1 MAFSQDSDLVALV
14 PDILDFGITS
24 FATEHAKAQTD
35 LTRTIRNEWWY
46 KKQIPGEMEPEYLTD
61 SQWTRCN
68 AYLVL
73 WKFALPQLTNWVQ
86 DDRFLNMIQFYQQR
100 YQEELTAVFADG
112 VEYDDD
118 NSGTIEDDERGIV
131 SYGRLTR

>member
-46 KKQIPGEMEPEYLTD
+46 KKQIPGEMNPAYLTD

-68 AYLVL
+68 SYLVL
-73 WKFALPQLTNWVQ
+73 WKYALPQLTNWV
-86 DDRFLNMIQFYQQR
+86 DGDRFKEMLDFYKMR
-100 YQEELTAVFADG
+100 YEEEISDIFKDG
-112 VEYDDD
+112 IEYDDD
-118 NSGTIEDDERGIV
+118 NSGTIDADEKEIV
-131 SYGRLTR
+131 SFGRLVR

>member
-14 PDILDFGITS
+14 PDILGFGITS
-24 FATEHAKAQTD
+24 FSTEHAKAQTD

-46 KKQIPGEMEPEYLTD
+46 KKGIKGEMVASYLTD

-86 DDRFLNMIQFYQQR
+86 DDRFINMITFYQQR
-100 YQEELTAVFADG
+100 YHEELSAVFADG

-118 NSGTIEDDERGIV
+118 NSGSIEDDEKGIV

>member
-14 PDILDFGITS
+14 PDILDFGIAS

-46 KKQIPGEMEPEYLTD
+46 KKQIAGEMNPAYLTD

-68 AYLVL
+68 SYLVL
-73 WKFALPQLTNWVQ
+73 WKYALPQLTNWVQ
-86 DDRFLNMIQFYQQR
+86 DDRFLNMITFYQQR
-100 YQEELTAVFADG
+100 YNEELVAVFADG

>member
-46 KKQIPGEMEPEYLTD
+46 KKQIAGEMNPAYLTD

-73 WKFALPQLTNWVQ
+73 WKYALPQLTNWVQ
-86 DDRFLNMIQFYQQR
+86 DDRFLNMITFYQQR
-100 YQEELTAVFADG
+100 YNEELVAVFADG

>member
-46 KKQIPGEMEPEYLTD
+46 KKQIPLSPNLQTGYRTTD
-61 SQWTRCN
+61 S
-68 AYLVL
+68 
-73 WKFALPQLTNWVQ
+73 
-86 DDRFLNMIQFYQQR
+86 
-100 YQEELTAVFADG
+100 
-112 VEYDDD
+112 
-118 NSGTIEDDERGIV
+118 
-131 SYGRLTR
+131 

>member
-1 MAFSQDSDLVALV
+1 MV
-14 PDILDFGITS
+14 P
-24 FATEHAKAQTD
+24 A
-35 LTRTIRNEWWY
+35 
-46 KKQIPGEMEPEYLTD
+46 YLTD

-86 DDRFLNMIQFYQQR
+86 DDRFLNMITFYQQR
-100 YQEELTAVFADG
+100 YNEELVAVFADG

>member
-24 FATEHAKAQTD
+24 FATEHAKAETD

-46 KKQIPGEMEPEYLTD
+46 KKQIPGEMNASYLTD

-86 DDRFLNMIQFYQQR
+86 DDRFLNMINFYKQR
-100 YQEELTAVFADG
+100 YEEELVAVFADG

-118 NSGTIEDDERGIV
+118 ASGTIEDDEKGIV

>member
-24 FATEHAKAQTD
+24 FSTEHAKAQTD
-35 LTRTIRNEWWY
+35 LTRTIRNEWWH
-46 KKQIPGEMEPEYLTD
+46 KKGIKGEMVASYLTD

-86 DDRFLNMIQFYQQR
+86 DDRFLNMITFYQQR
-100 YQEELTAVFADG
+100 YHEELSAVFADG

-118 NSGTIEDDERGIV
+118 NSGSIEDDERGIV

>member
-46 KKQIPGEMEPEYLTD
+46 KKQIAGEMVPAYLTD

-73 WKFALPQLTNWVQ
+73 WKYALPQLTN
-86 DDRFLNMIQFYQQR
+86 LSLIH
-100 YQEELTAVFADG
+100 
-112 VEYDDD
+112 
-118 NSGTIEDDERGIV
+118 I
-131 SYGRLTR
+131 

>member
-46 KKQIPGEMEPEYLTD
+46 KKQIPGEMNPAYLTD

-68 AYLVL
+68 SYLVL
-73 WKFALPQLTNWVQ
+73 WKYALPQLTNWVQ
-86 DDRFLNMIQFYQQR
+86 DDRFLNMITFYQQR
-100 YQEELTAVFADG
+100 YNEELVAVFADG

-118 NSGTIEDDERGIV
+118 NSGTIEDDEKGIV

>member
-1 MAFSQDSDLVALV
+1 MNPA
-14 PDILDFGITS
+14 
-24 FATEHAKAQTD
+24 
-35 LTRTIRNEWWY
+35 
-46 KKQIPGEMEPEYLTD
+46 YLTD

-86 DDRFLNMIQFYQQR
+86 DDRFLNMINFYQQR

-118 NSGTIEDDERGIV
+118 ASGTIEDDEKGIV
-131 SYGRLTR
+131 AYGRLTR

>member
-24 FATEHAKAQTD
+24 FATEHAKAETD

-46 KKQIPGEMEPEYLTD
+46 KKQIPGEMNASYLTD

-86 DDRFLNMIQFYQQR
+86 DDRFLNMINFYKQR
-100 YQEELTAVFADG
+100 YDEELVAVFADG

-118 NSGTIEDDERGIV
+118 ASGTIEDDEKGIV

>member
-24 FATEHAKAQTD
+24 FSTEHAKAQTD

-46 KKQIPGEMEPEYLTD
+46 KKGIKGEMVASYLTD

-86 DDRFLNMIQFYQQR
+86 DDRFLNMITFYQQR
-100 YQEELTAVFADG
+100 YHEELSAVFADG

-118 NSGTIEDDERGIV
+118 NSGSIEDDEKGIV

>member
-1 MAFSQDSDLVALV
+1 MAFSQVSDLVALV

-46 KKQIPGEMEPEYLTD
+46 KKQIAGEMVPAYLTD

-73 WKFALPQLTNWVQ
+73 WKYALPQLTNWVQ
-86 DDRFLNMIQFYQQR
+86 DDRFLNMITFYQQR
-100 YQEELTAVFADG
+100 YNEELVAVFADG

>member
-14 PDILDFGITS
+14 PDILGFGITS
-24 FATEHAKAQTD
+24 FATEHAKAETD

-46 KKQIPGEMEPEYLTD
+46 KKQIPGEMNASYLTD

-86 DDRFLNMIQFYQQR
+86 DDRFLNMINFYQQR
-100 YQEELTAVFADG
+100 YQEELVAVFADG

-118 NSGTIEDDERGIV
+118 ASGTIEDDEKGIV

>member
-46 KKQIPGEMEPEYLTD
+46 KKQIAGEMNPAYLTD

-68 AYLVL
+68 SYLVL
-73 WKFALPQLTNWVQ
+73 WKYALPQLTNWVQ
-86 DDRFLNMIQFYQQR
+86 DDRFLNMITFYQQR
-100 YQEELTAVFADG
+100 YNEELVAVFADG